1 LQQSRAED
9 SQVLK
14 GATLNIKT
22 IMAFAFGPIATAG
35 LGLLTVPIIAW
46 IFPPADVGR
55 LNIVQISVSFG
66 VLLFNLG
73 LDRAYIREYHEWS
86 DRGAL
91 LKACFVPGFALLL
104 LVVLVTVPY
113 DGKISV
119 WLFGL
124 GHVAY
129 YWILIAC
136 LTVSFISRFLSL
148 ILRMQ
153 DRGLAFSMSQ
163 VLPKVVLLLTLGAL
177 ALPFFSRS
185 FVELEVAYLISLLS
199 VLFIY
204 SWNTRRDWSPA
215 FVAGVSQAQIR
226 GLLSYGVPLIFAGV
240 AYWGLDATSSLALR
254 SLSTLPELAVY
265 AVSVSFAGVGVVF
278 QTIFT
283 VLWAPLVYK
292 WVAHGVDMRRVD
304 HIAQQAL
311 AVVCVLWVL
320 SGIFS
325 WVADFILPA
334 RYLQVKYFM
343 LCSIGQPLL
352 YTLSEVTCVGI
363 GITRKSMLSLW
374 STLAALIVNVAMSV
388 WLVPG
393 HGAAGAV
400 VANAVAFLVFFVART
415 EASAHVWRP
424 FPRAR
429 LYAFV
434 VAAVGLS
441 IATLVFGPIAPVHF
455 SFVWLAMLPVVVW
468 HFRAEWLGMYRS
480 LQSSV
485 HSDGWPMLAGRRTGA
500 RS

>member
-1 LQQSRAED
+1 
-9 SQVLK
+9 
-14 GATLNIKT
+14 
-22 IMAFAFGPIATAG
+22 MAFAFGPIATAG
-35 LGLLTVPIIAW
+35 LGLLTVPAIAW

-91 LKACFVPGFALLL
+91 LKACFVPGFALL
-104 LVVLVTVPY
+104 VLVMAVTLPY
-113 DGKISV
+113 DRPIST
-119 WLFGL
+119 WLFAL
-124 GHVAY
+124 DNVAY
-129 YWILIAC
+129 YWILVAC
-136 LTVSFISRFLSL
+136 LLVSFASRFLSL

-163 VLPKVVLLLTLGAL
+163 VLPKIVFLLILGVLAWP
-177 ALPFFSRS
+177 AFSRS
-185 FVELEVAYLISLLS
+185 FGELEVAYLVSLLS

-204 SWNTRRDWSPA
+204 TWNTRGDWSPA
-215 FVAGVSQAQIR
+215 LTAAVSREQVR
-226 GLLSYGVPLIFAGV
+226 GLLSYGVPLIFAGI
-240 AYWGLDATSSLALR
+240 AYWGLDATSSLTLR
-254 SLSTLPELAVY
+254 SLSTLSELAVY
-265 AVSVSFAGVGVVF
+265 SVSVSFAGVGVVF

-292 WVAHGVDMRRVD
+292 WVAHGVDMSRVD

-311 AVVCVLWVL
+311 AVVCVLWIL
-320 SGIFS
+320 SGVFS

-334 RYLQVKYFM
+334 RYVQVKYFM
-343 LCSIGQPLL
+343 LCCMGQPLL

-374 STLAALIVNVAMSV
+374 ATLAALIVNVALSV
-388 WLVPG
+388 WLVPA

-400 VANAVAFLVFFVART
+400 VANVVAFFVFFVART

-429 LYAFV
+429 LYVFAG
-434 VAAVGLS
+434 AAVVLS
-441 IATLVFGPIAPVHF
+441 LATLVFGPTVPMHF
-455 SFVWLAMLPVVVW
+455 GFVWLALLPVAVW
-468 HFRAEWLGMYRS
+468 HFRAEWFAMYRS
-480 LQSSV
+480 LHAAAGSQ
-485 HSDGWPMLAGRRTGA
+485 GWPLLAGRGPDAGA
-500 RS
+500 